1 MTTKLE
7 QTVTTEEWEQAL
19 EIVRKQA
26 VEIDRLRE
34 TARTLAEQSQEKE
47 REIIGRDDQIFK
59 LETELDRLRGL
70 LGRWATTGKA
80 LTFELRD
87 SPELDELI
95 EETTEALK

>member
-70 LGRWATTGKA
+70 LERWVAAYTTDIPPG
-80 LTFELRD
+80 ELVAQ
-87 SPELDELI
+87 SL
-95 EETTEALK
+95 EALK